1 MTDLAVLDNNTAALM
16 ERVVVDGDL
25 SKLTPAQR
33 LDYYRRVCESLG
45 LNPYSKPFDY
55 LNLGGKLVLY
65 ARKDA
70 TEQLR
75 RINGVSVE
83 ITGRELQGDIYVVTA
98 RARDKHG
105 RTDEAIGAVYV
116 GGLKGDALANAYMK
130 AETKAKRRVTLSI
143 CGLGW
148 LDETET
154 ETIPD
159 AQRVEV
165 DHETGEIKT
174 PISPSRSPV
183 RSGSKTQVS
192 QNGKSRA
199 RQIFEQAV
207 TVFGDEQEAVD
218 WIRRVTGRESMRGM
232 TEAELDDLEGV
243 LRIEMQSRWEEED
256 S

>member
-1 MTDLAVLDNNTAALM
+1 MSDLAVLDNSTAALM

-83 ITGRELQGDIYVVTA
+83 ITGRELQGDIDVVTA

-159 AQRVEV
+159 AHRVEV

-174 PISPSRSPV
+174 PLAPPRPV
-183 RSGSKTQVS
+183 REEARPATS

-199 RQIFEQAV
+199 RRIFERAV
-207 TVFGDEQEAVD
+207 AMFGDEEQAAD
-218 WIRRVTGRESMRGM
+218 WIRQVTGRETMRGM
-232 TEAELDDLEGV
+232 TETELDDLERV
-243 LRIEMQSRWEEED
+243 LNIEMQAFQEEED
-256 S
+256 E